1 MNGLYIDEKIKV
13 KCNET
18 NEKLK
23 LTNFFNRKI
32 FRVSD
37 SSLTYRQLNN
47 LEASGLF
54 ESSRKDK
61 SGWRKMNFRE
71 IVYMLLVAELRK
83 YGLKNNQL
91 FGLKNFFLKKS
102 QITDSIFSGC
112 FAEIQMIF
120 TIDFNGKCAVFD
132 PYLFLM
138 MQTEHNSLLVL
149 TINDYFNKVMEKIGR
164 KVIPIE
170 YSLKNILLVRNIGSD
185 VENNTNTEINNIP
198 KLKRENS
205 IVNNEK
211 ETVFELTPL
220 KVRKI

>member
-91 FGLKNFFLKKS
+91 FGLKNFFLKK
-102 QITDSIFSGC
+102 
-112 FAEIQMIF
+112 
-120 TIDFNGKCAVFD
+120 
-132 PYLFLM
+132 LFFV
-138 MQTEHNSLLVL
+138 TEKFCL
-149 TINDYFNKVMEKIGR
+149 F
-164 KVIPIE
+164 
-170 YSLKNILLVRNIGSD
+170 
-185 VENNTNTEINNIP
+185 
-198 KLKRENS
+198 
-205 IVNNEK
+205 
-211 ETVFELTPL
+211 
-220 KVRKI
+220 